1 MYSVIY
7 FGVLFLAKVLDNA
20 LSTTKTI
27 LIQRSRWLLA
37 GIAVMLSDFIY
48 FWLTKRIVA
57 AEMLIYQQV
66 HKYDLDV
73 LGLIL
78 EQIEYADS
86 SNIKKQLAKKAINL
100 QNTFVVIEK
109 TIKKI
114 YEEEDLVF
122 DGHKNK
128 YLC

>member
-1 MYSVIY
+1 MTGQKWRVI
-7 FGVLFLAKVLDNA
+7 
-20 LSTTKTI
+20 
-27 LIQRSRWLLA
+27 Q
-37 GIAVMLSDFIY
+37 
-48 FWLTKRIVA
+48 
-57 AEMLIYQQV
+57 
-66 HKYDLDV
+66 

-86 SNIKKQLAKKAINL
+86 SSIKKQLAKKAINL

-109 TIKKI
+109 EIKKI